1 MNGFVDWLDEL
12 PLWLSALLLVGGS
25 TLFAVCGPVL
35 VRRRVELERLTTNN
49 EVAGFKFA
57 TLGAVYA
64 VLLAFAVFVVW
75 ETYRD
80 AAVSVTHEAGAAAA
94 IHRLSAA
101 LGTAEREAIQGALG
115 GYLGAVVADD
125 WPAMAATGIGGAAAN
140 RALSG
145 LYAATLAWAPGTPR
159 EEAILAGLIEQLDEM
174 TRARRERVG
183 LATGVVPEIIWIAL
197 FAGAVLTI
205 TFTLGSPQQ
214 LPRWPD
220 GLGLMV

>member
-12 PLWLSALLLVGGS
+12 PPWLSALLLVGGS

-57 TLGAVYA
+57 TLGTVYA

-159 EEAILAGLIEQLDEM
+159 EEAILAGLIDQLDENDAGAA
-174 TRARRERVG
+174 RAGRAGDRRGAGDHLDRAARRG
-183 LATGVVPEIIWIAL
+183 
-197 FAGAVLTI
+197 GADHHLHLRLPSTI
-205 TFTLGSPQQ
+205 TAL
-214 LPRWPD
+214 
-220 GLGLMV
+220 V